1 MIIEPA
7 SRYARTNIISVDPGD
22 TVQDLLGIMAR
33 ERVRHVMV
41 RGSGEFITVD
51 NIFSLIYRMLSV
63 ARDPR
68 HLETMKIGFLKTLRP
83 PRVSGYISIAE
94 AARVMAST
102 RLDFTL
108 VDTEKGTGI
117 LTVRDIIRAVEPSEA
132 RDPAIRYSTPRYP
145 SVGPSSKVVDVVKT
159 MGMHGVRSV
168 LVLEG
173 RSAVGVIPSLSVI
186 GALSHLGFHGLWD
199 EALNVA
205 HPVEAVAPAT
215 ASIGDTAHKMREYDT
230 EAVVLE
236 VEGHVVGVVDEW
248 GVIRALAGHGDRLVL
263 GS

>member
-7 SRYARTNIISVDPGD
+7 SRYARTNIISVEPGD
-22 TVQDLLGIMAR
+22 TVQVLVEVMAR

-41 RGSGEFITVD
+41 KEIGEFITVD
-51 NIFSLIYRMLSV
+51 NIFSLIYRVLAV

-68 HLETMKIGFLKTLRP
+68 HLETMKVGSLKTLRP
-83 PRVSGYISIAE
+83 ARVSGYISIAE
-94 AARVMAST
+94 AARVMASY

-108 VDTEKGTGI
+108 VDTDKGMGI
-117 LTVRDIIRAVEPSEA
+117 LTVRDIIRAVEPGEA

-145 SVGPSSKVVDVVKT
+145 SVGPGSKVVDVVKA

-173 RSAVGVIPSLSVI
+173 GSTVGVIPSLSVI

-199 EALNVA
+199 EALSVA

-215 ASIGDTAHKMREYDT
+215 ASIGEAVYRMREYDT

-236 VEGHVVGVVDEW
+236 VRGDVVGVVDEW
-248 GVIRALAGHGDRLVL
+248 GVIKALAGLGERLVL